1 VELGSALPADGEAL
15 DELLEKLRGA
25 LTPELLVVVAVFVPG
40 RLADAAIRHEVS
52 AWV

>member
-1 VELGSALPADGEAL
+1 MN
-15 DELLEKLRGA
+15 ELLEKLWGA
-25 LTPELLVVVAVFVPG
+25 LTPELLVVMAVFEPG